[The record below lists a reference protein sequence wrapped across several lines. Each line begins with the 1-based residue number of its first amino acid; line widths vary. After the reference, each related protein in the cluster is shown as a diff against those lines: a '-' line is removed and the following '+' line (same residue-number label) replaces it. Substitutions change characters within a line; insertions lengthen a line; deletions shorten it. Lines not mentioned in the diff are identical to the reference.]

1 MDKNSKR
8 DRNNEKPRQEWVP
21 HWAVKVAYGVW
32 MTLFSAFKIAL
43 GALATVVLIC
53 LVCAFVFV
61 GILGDY
67 LQNEVLL
74 ESQNYELNITDLDQ
88 TSFVYGLDSNGNI
101 VLLQRLYT
109 SVDREWA
116 SIDEIPE
123 DLVNA
128 TIAIEDKRFYEHQGV
143 DWITTVKACINMF
156 MGGDSQFG
164 GSTITQQLI
173 KNDTGEDSVT
183 VQRKVMEIFRAQHA
197 EQMYDKSTI
206 MEWYLNT
213 IYLGRGCYGVKSAA
227 AEYFGKELQSLTVA
241 ECASLISITN
251 NPSLFNPYGSTFKY
265 EGKETTGQERNRDRQ
280 LKVLNQMLEQGMLTQ
295 EEYRQAVDQEM
306 VFKSGIA
313 PEDRWCVCENE
324 ACGYQGTVS
333 TFTTESG
340 YYCPEC
346 GTHKDVE
353 TDASQV
359 VYSYFVDT
367 VIEDV
372 AADLAAKDGVN
383 WDNLNTE
390 ERELYKIR
398 VSMGGYNIYT
408 TIDPEVQAA
417 VDVIYTDLSQIPKTK
432 SAQQL
437 QSAIVII
444 DNRSGDI
451 VAMAGGVG
459 EKTVHDGYNRATEA
473 ELQTGSSQKPLSVYA
488 PAFES
493 GTVSPATVIP
503 DLPISYV
510 GGHFPKNDN
519 RKYDYSRTVFE
530 GVRYSVNAVAVNV
543 LDRTGIEYSFDFA
556 KNNLGLSTLVESY
569 TTASG
574 NSLTDLGYAPLGMG
588 ALTVGCTVRDMTA
601 AYATFA
607 NNGVYREARTYTKV
621 YNSTGELVLDN
632 TQDSHVA
639 MSEKTVNYMNYCLYY
654 AANSG
659 TGGSATFKGQEVYG
673 KTGTT
678 ANSRDRWFC
687 GFTSHYTAAVWVGY
701 DNPEQVKVS
710 GNPAA
715 KLFKKVMQPIHQGL
729 PKERLYSTKNFRTV
743 TVCLDSG
750 MLATDACRADVRGDR
765 TASAYC
771 YREDAPRNH
780 CTKHVSVSYC
790 SGGGVATDYCQ
801 MFAAVDTTVKVG
813 KGSLVYLNPNDV
825 KEIQK
830 ATGKGL
836 LPMYYDNSYV
846 YYVDKNG
853 EPQPWHG
860 FKGNVNKDSNTPYL
874 TCPVHTEAAWKA
886 YEEEKRK
893 EEEEKQEQENQG
905 QPTDPANPGT
915 TTPPATPPVTPDP
928 S

>member
-1 MDKNSKR
+1 MDKKNRRERKQ
-8 DRNNEKPRQEWVP
+8 ELPPQEWNP
-21 HWAVKVAYGVW
+21 HWSVKLLYSVW
-32 MTLFSAFKIAL
+32 MVLFSAFKIAL
-43 GALATVVLIC
+43 GALATVLLIV
-53 LVCAFVFV
+53 LVCGFVFV

-67 LQNEVLL
+67 LQDEVLL

-88 TSFVYGLDSNGNI
+88 TSFVYGLDANGNI

-109 SVDREWA
+109 SVDRQWA
-116 SIDEIPE
+116 TLDEIP
-123 DLVNA
+123 DNLVNA

-197 EQMYDKSTI
+197 EQMYDKDTI

-227 AEYFGKELQSLTVA
+227 EEYFGKELQMLTPA

-251 NPSLFNPYGSTFKY
+251 NPSLFNPFGSTLTY
-265 EGKETTGQERNRDRQ
+265 EGRVTTGQERNRDRQ
-280 LKVLNQMLEQGMLTQ
+280 LKVLNQMREQKMLTE
-295 EEYRQAVDQEM
+295 EEYRAAVDQEL
-306 VFKSGIA
+306 VFKSGID
-313 PEDRWCVCENE
+313 PQDRWCICENE
-324 ACGYQGTVS
+324 SCGFQSTVS
-333 TFTTESG
+333 AFTTENG
-340 YYCPEC
+340 HYCPEC

-353 TDASQV
+353 KDASQE

-372 AADLAAKDGVN
+372 AADLAARDGVN
-383 WDNLNTE
+383 WDSLNTE
-390 ERELYKIR
+390 ERKLYKAR

-408 TIDPEVQAA
+408 TIDPDVQAQ
-417 VDVIYTDLSQIPKTK
+417 VDKIYTDLSQIPTTR

-444 DNRSGDI
+444 DNSTGDI

-488 PAFES
+488 PAFEA
-493 GTVSPATVIP
+493 GVISPATVIK
-503 DLPISYV
+503 DLPISYA

-519 RKYDYSRTVFE
+519 RKYDYSRTVFS
-530 GVRYSVNAVAVNV
+530 GVRYSVNAIAVHT
-543 LDRTGIEYSFDFA
+543 LDKVGVEYAFKFA
-556 KNNLGLSTLVESY
+556 KENLGLSTLVEKY

-574 NSLTDLGYAPLGMG
+574 RELTDLGYAPLGMG
-588 ALTVGCTVRDMTA
+588 ALTVGATVRDMTA

-607 NNGVYREARTYTKV
+607 NKGVYREARTYTKV

-632 TQDSHVA
+632 TQESHVA

-659 TGGSATFKGQEVYG
+659 TGGSAVFKGQNVYG

-687 GFTSHYTAAVWVGY
+687 GFTAHYTAAVWVGY

-729 PKERLYSTKNFRTV
+729 PKKSLYSTSKFRTV

-750 MLATDACRADVRGDR
+750 MLATDACRSDVRGNR
-765 TASAYC
+765 TTQAYC
-771 YREDAPRNH
+771 YREDAPKGY
-780 CTKHVSVSYC
+780 CTKHTSVNYC
-790 SGGGVATDYCQ
+790 YTGGGVATDYCHH
-801 MFAAVDTTVKVG
+801 FASVDPTIKIG
-813 KGSLVYLNPNDV
+813 KGSLVMLTPNEV

-836 LPMYYDNSYV
+836 GGMYFSDGYV
-846 YYVDKNG
+846 LYTNKNG

-860 FKGNVNKDSNTPYL
+860 FKGNANKDSNEPYL
-874 TCPVHTEAAWKA
+874 VCPVHTQAAWEA
-886 YEEEKRK
+886 Y
-893 EEEEKQEQENQG
+893 QEQKRQEEQERLEQEQQQQQQQQ
-905 QPTDPANPGT
+905 QPQPQPDP
-915 TTPPATPPVTPDP
+915 TPPAA
-928 S
+928 